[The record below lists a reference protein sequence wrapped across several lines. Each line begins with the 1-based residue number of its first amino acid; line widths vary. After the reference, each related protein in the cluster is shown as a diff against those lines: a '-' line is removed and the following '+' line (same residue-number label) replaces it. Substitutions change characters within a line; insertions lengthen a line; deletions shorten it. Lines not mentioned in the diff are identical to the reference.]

1 MLNSFL
7 TTDAKPA
14 SSSPVVIVDTPQPC
28 STPPIPEAMPLR
40 HLLIGRP
47 EVVQHTIH
55 RLHNL
60 RYVEANF
67 WSAPIPLSDSQLIVP
82 LNPHEIMRILVRSLR
97 VIG

>member
-1 MLNSFL
+1 MIDSFL
-7 TTDAKPA
+7 ATDATAA
-14 SSSPVVIVDTPQPC
+14 SSSPMVIVDTPQPYPA
-28 STPPIPEAMPLR
+28 PPIPEPTPLR
-40 HLLIGRP
+40 HLLIGTP

-60 RYVEANF
+60 RYSEVSF
-67 WSAPIPLSDSQLIVP
+67 WSPVIPLLDSQLIVP